1 MKKLRYWVKC
11 IKIVWKARGERN
23 CRQKLRRLGREFI
36 RAAQELDIG
45 L

>member
-1 MKKLRYWVKC
+1 MNDITLML
-11 IKIVWKARGERN
+11 RGERN